1 MELKTINI
9 YGQKTKISQFDLE
22 KIFFIQYNALFSKL
36 LKKSVE
42 DFFSLLKKQVLIHL
56 KIINNQYEP
65 SLLSFFYEKFY
76 NICQKDKLRIQN
88 IYNKIIS
95 YPNQNFTSL
104 NILDIYI
111 HCYKCKDAI
120 HKCGN
125 ELIIYN
131 DLYFCLKCQ
140 KVYNQNHIKLF
151 CKECNKEYLTTKRS
165 LSDRKL
171 EYFYPVSYTNYHCY
185 IENEEKIKCLNC
197 GDDLYYNITKI
208 KTDEENR
215 IIDIYC
221 IKCKL
226 IFDTKEI
233 YFKCKVCGDNFRCEP
248 QIYRNFSS
256 IKKYLLL
263 LVRTFSKGIY
273 AFPNAINKRC
283 NCDLNGILYFVHH
296 DNGILYQGKKNG
308 KNVIICNCCYGIFN
322 PDYFKWNCP
331 YCQINFRTINEYEHE
346 LSNKSKRIIRKQR
359 KVYIPNSNININIY
373 NNFKSQR
380 ESNYKYNNEYYH
392 SVAYPNDSKS
402 NSRHLIQSSSF
413 VHNRELTLSN
423 EEGHRRYFHLID
435 KKKNNFNIYKSA
447 NRILVNV
454 DDNIRNTD
462 ITNNHSYDKKI
473 IKTENMNVKD
483 KNIILKKKYL
493 NKENVDFSSP
503 NLNNSKKSIS
513 YLNGSYNYNNTI
525 TNSTEIPNNISN
537 KNYVLSPI
545 VDNTKEHTEVPIKN
559 NNVTMKGSKS
569 VSNLKKKGQ
578 IDTPEQQSIN
588 NKRIIKKTIIKNIP
602 IQNYIKNTNL
612 DNNNKSYVNQNN
624 DRNISINNNLIQIN
638 YSSNNN
644 YNQNKNLSAI
654 EKTEEKNDNKGK
666 KYKKKKNE

>member
-9 YGQKTKISQFDLE
+9 YGQKTKISQYDLE

-111 HCYKCKDAI
+111 HCFKCKDAV

-140 KVYNQNHIKLF
+140 KVYSQNHIKLF

-185 IENEEKIKCLNC
+185 IEDEEKIKCLDC
-197 GDDLYYNITKI
+197 GSDLYYNITRK
-208 KTDEENR
+208 KNDEENR

-226 IFDTKEI
+226 IFDTKKI

-256 IKKYLLL
+256 NKKNLLL
-263 LVRTFSKGIY
+263 LVRTFRRGIY
-273 AFPNAINKRC
+273 AFPNAINKTC
-283 NCDLNGILYFVHH
+283 NCDLNGILYFVHM
-296 DNGILYQGKKNG
+296 DNGILYQGKKDG
-308 KNVIICNCCYGIFN
+308 KNVIICDSCYGIFD
-322 PDYFKWNCP
+322 PDTFKWNCP
-331 YCQINFRTINEYEHE
+331 YCQINFRTINEYEGE
-346 LSNKSKRIIRKQR
+346 IPSKSKRIIRKQR
-359 KVYIPNSNININIY
+359 KVYIPNSNINVY
-373 NNFKSQR
+373 NNFSSQR
-380 ESNYKYNNEYYH
+380 ENNYLYNNDCYN
-392 SVAYPNDSKS
+392 SVAYPNDSIS
-402 NSRHLIQSSSF
+402 NSRHLIQSSSYA
-413 VHNRELTLSN
+413 HNRGLTLNN
-423 EEGHRRYFHLID
+423 EEEHRRYFNLIY
-435 KKKNNFNIYKSA
+435 KNKNNFNIYKSA
-447 NRILVNV
+447 NRILFKV
-454 DDNIRNTD
+454 DDNKRNTD
-462 ITNNHSYDKKI
+462 FTNHYSYDKKI
-473 IKTENMNVKD
+473 IKK
-483 KNIILKKKYL
+483 IY
-493 NKENVDFSSP
+493 
-503 NLNNSKKSIS
+503 
-513 YLNGSYNYNNTI
+513 
-525 TNSTEIPNNISN
+525 
-537 KNYVLSPI
+537 
-545 VDNTKEHTEVPIKN
+545 
-559 NNVTMKGSKS
+559 
-569 VSNLKKKGQ
+569 
-578 IDTPEQQSIN
+578 
-588 NKRIIKKTIIKNIP
+588 
-602 IQNYIKNTNL
+602 
-612 DNNNKSYVNQNN
+612 
-624 DRNISINNNLIQIN
+624 
-638 YSSNNN
+638 
-644 YNQNKNLSAI
+644 
-654 EKTEEKNDNKGK
+654 
-666 KYKKKKNE
+666 